1 MIWKATKIAIK
12 GGIQIFIEAKIFLFF
27 LFLVWI
33 LQQVETKKCC
43 QMSQGIFF
51 FQTRF
56 SADSENR
63 RMKFTAGRYGGSM
76 KNEGLVFFTLLRS
89 FT

>member
-1 MIWKATKIAIK
+1 MIWKATKIVIK
-12 GGIQIFIEAKIFLFF
+12 GWIQISIEAKNFPFF
-27 LFLVWI
+27 FFGVDITTGRNKNGLSNVSRNI
-33 LQQVETKKCC
+33 
-43 QMSQGIFF
+43 F

-56 SADSENR
+56 SADPENR
-63 RMKFTAGRYGGSM
+63 RMKFTAGRYDGSM